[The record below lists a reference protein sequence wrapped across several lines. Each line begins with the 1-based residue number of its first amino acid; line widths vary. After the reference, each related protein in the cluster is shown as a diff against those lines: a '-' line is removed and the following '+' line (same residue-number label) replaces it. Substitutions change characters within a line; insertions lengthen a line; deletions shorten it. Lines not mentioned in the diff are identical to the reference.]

1 MFVKQNAIII
11 YDKKLL
17 YYIVHNYTI
26 HIFLFMTNVYVFW
39 YITNVH
45 VLIYI
50 FVCFK
55 KTIVVDKKIAITNSF
70 YVNYVLEQQLI
81 YIIMCINEISL
92 TIIIIISQ
100 C

>member
-1 MFVKQNAIII
+1 MFVVLKKSVYKKKIAIIV

-17 YYIVHNYTI
+17 YYIVNNYTM

-39 YITNVH
+39 YILLFFWYMTNVH

-55 KTIVVDKKIAITNSF
+55 KNIFVDKKIAIINSF
-70 YVNYVLEQQLI
+70 YLKYVLEQQSI
-81 YIIMCINEISL
+81 
-92 TIIIIISQ
+92 
-100 C
+100 